1 MRLNYKGKR
10 LFAFSD
16 THGMH
21 RKLSIPKGTDI
32 LICAG
37 DVVSDFQEDGLSD
50 FFDWFSSC
58 PTQLRLFVPG
68 NHEIIFDLCLEEARQ
83 LMPANVTLLEDS
95 GVEYDGITFYAI
107 SCRMIQ
113 QMQWLGRECGLP
125 YKTDFLITHIPSKGI
140 LDEDMGSEVLK
151 QIILERQPKHHL
163 FGHVHSKGGLYEER
177 WNTKFDNISTLQ
189 ALCKTEDQY
198 GL

>member
-1 MRLNYKGKR
+1 MRLDYKRKH

-21 RKLSIPKGTDI
+21 RKLSIPKDTDI

-107 SCRMIQ
+107 SSRMIQ